1 MLGLLLPK
9 EFGGSE
15 SDYVTFTIAVE
26 ELIKA
31 DPTFV
36 AALPIVYGATC
47 SRIVSV
53 YGTAD
58 LKEEIL
64 PRVVKDGWIT
74 SLHNTEPGCGTDF
87 TAITTTAKKT
97 DGDYVINGE
106 KQMLTG
112 VPEAMKYGGGFI
124 TTVKTKPELGSKGM
138 SPIYIPVTANGITAS
153 TFEGMGIDLGGVRYE
168 NTKVPEHCLI
178 GFEGTGYQMTYE
190 CFVHARVPV

>member
-1 MLGLLLPK
+1 MPLDFAFTEEQELFRRTLKDYFAKHVTPKAKEILKARMITPEVHKALTSQGMLGLLLPK

-36 AALPIVYGATC
+36 AAFPIVYGATC

-64 PRVVKDGWIT
+64 PRVEGRLD
-74 SLHNTEPGCGTDF
+74 NR
-87 TAITTTAKKT
+87 
-97 DGDYVINGE
+97 
-106 KQMLTG
+106 
-112 VPEAMKYGGGFI
+112 
-124 TTVKTKPELGSKGM
+124 
-138 SPIYIPVTANGITAS
+138 AS
-153 TFEGMGIDLGGVRYE
+153 Q
-168 NTKVPEHCLI
+168 H
-178 GFEGTGYQMTYE
+178 
-190 CFVHARVPV
+190 